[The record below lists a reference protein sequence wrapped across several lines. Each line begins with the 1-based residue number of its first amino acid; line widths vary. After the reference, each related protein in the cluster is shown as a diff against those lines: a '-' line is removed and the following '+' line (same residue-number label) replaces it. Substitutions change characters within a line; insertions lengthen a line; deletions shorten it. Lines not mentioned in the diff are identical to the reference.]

1 MARLMTAAMPI
12 PGLIDPVPVPRALPA
27 GDDARVDLVGLSRE
41 AIRVAIEEAGLDAR
55 QAKLPAKQIWHQIY
69 NRRVTEF
76 ASMSDVAKPQRAWF
90 AERFT
95 IRRPEVIED
104 HVHKNGRVHVGTQ
117 ATNADLVC

>member
-55 QAKLPAKQIWHQIY
+55 QAKLRAKQIWHQIY
-69 NRRVTEF
+69 NRGVTEF
-76 ASMSDVAKPQRAWF
+76 ASMSDIPNPQRACF
-90 AERFT
+90 AARFQIGSPARSMHPASHHRT
-95 IRRPEVIED
+95 
-104 HVHKNGRVHVGTQ
+104 
-117 ATNADLVC
+117 